1 MSNRAWNYWV
11 AATFFIG
18 GMLVVAFNYFVDPY
32 EVFGHSTLR
41 SGYAVNERYRKVEHL
56 LHDDHQHDAYLLGS
70 SVMGVFNPDTAS
82 QLTGH
87 SFYNLSFLSG
97 TPKEA
102 FDALRAL
109 KRAGKPIK
117 EVLVG
122 LDFFTFYE
130 RPAGNSPM
138 VRPHPAVSGESP
150 ASFFGYYLFAPGLWQ
165 GATKIAHS
173 FEATPSIL
181 FDVGGKGMYHLYG
194 YDKERVADMA
204 KYRLAHFA
212 VSEWRGTEIHWV
224 DERFDEL
231 AAMCKWLDENQI
243 EAKFFIHPFYRTTR
257 ETISEKSFLEFKA
270 RVMRIRP
277 DMVDF
282 SEAREITE
290 KQDLYYDKRHYRG
303 VVADRIITKLLAR

>member
-18 GMLVVAFNYFVDPY
+18 GLLVVAFNYFVDPY
-32 EVFGHSTLR
+32 EVFGHSYLR

-56 LHDDHQHDAYLLGS
+56 LHDRHVHDAYILGS
-70 SVMGVFNPDTAS
+70 SVMGVFNPDTATK
-82 QLTGH
+82 LTGH

-109 KRAGKPIK
+109 HRAGKPIK

-138 VRPHPAVSGESP
+138 VRPHPVVSGESQT
-150 ASFFGYYLFAPGLWQ
+150 SFFGYYLFAPGLWQ
-165 GATKIAHS
+165 GATRIAHN
-173 FEATPSIL
+173 FEASPSIL
-181 FDVGGKGMYHLYG
+181 FDVDGKGMYNLYG
-194 YDKERVADMA
+194 YDRERVADIA

-212 VSEWRGTEIHWV
+212 VSEWRGTDVHWI
-224 DERFDEL
+224 DERFEEL
-231 AAMCKWLDENQI
+231 AAMCQWLDENKI
-243 EAKFFIHPFYRTTR
+243 EARFFIHPFYRTTR
-257 ETISEKSFLEFKA
+257 ETISEKSYGEFRS
-270 RVMRIRP
+270 RVMKIRP
-277 DMVDF
+277 GLVDF
-282 SEAREITE
+282 SDEREITE

-303 VVADRIITKLLAR
+303 VVADEIMARILTK